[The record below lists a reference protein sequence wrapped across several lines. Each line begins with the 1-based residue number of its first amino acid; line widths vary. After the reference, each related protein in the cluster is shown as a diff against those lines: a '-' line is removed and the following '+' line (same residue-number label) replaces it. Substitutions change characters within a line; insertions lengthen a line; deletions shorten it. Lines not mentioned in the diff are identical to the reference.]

1 VPPYVFGCN
10 SQHIQRSRIFCHF
23 IGTDIHNQS
32 CHGYCRYL
40 NYVEHIIDTF
50 SELVH
55 CSMHVHRETNQLNAR
70 HSQSRPSPH
79 YMVLPPGEFDG
90 MIPEQLSVD
99 SESFMATVATVFS

>member
-1 VPPYVFGCN
+1 
-10 SQHIQRSRIFCHF
+10 
-23 IGTDIHNQS
+23 
-32 CHGYCRYL
+32 
-40 NYVEHIIDTF
+40 
-50 SELVH
+50 
-55 CSMHVHRETNQLNAR
+55 MHVHRETNQLNAR